1 MLDEMQIL
9 SFRARAEEIAKPI
22 TEYLLKEI
30 ARRVSEA
37 GELTSTAAYE
47 LYKAEQLGAGKK
59 EMKRE
64 LKKLLKTA
72 DEEIDAF
79 FTKGAELGYAFDVS
93 RFSGQAVKT
102 AAPLAENRS
111 LRQMAEAAAKTA
123 KEDFTNLTDTLG
135 MVAPDGKPYPLQ
147 KAYQKSMDFA
157 FEQVFTGAADYNTAI
172 REAVKNLADKG
183 IRTIDYR
190 SGIHTGLEAAVRRN
204 IMGGLGKMQT
214 AISEKNHDELGADG
228 WEISAH
234 AASAPDHE
242 PIQGKQYTDAEYKKL
257 NESLH
262 RHIGE
267 LNCGHAAFPVL
278 LGVNEPQYT
287 PQELEKMQKQNA
299 EGITYE
305 GRHYTMYEATQQ
317 QRRLETAIRRQK
329 NRVLTAR
336 QVKNHDWEEEASGKL
351 QRLQQEYTKFSKAAG
366 LPPLEEQMETVKN
379 PPQAKDFIESAKK
392 KYSSGMTMSASSGK
406 LDADDE
412 EAIYEYMT
420 SGVAY
425 SLNESLRSGA
435 PLTERQ
441 EAIKRNLDIAL
452 SKLPDYEGVV
462 YRSLSS
468 EFMDVNDFFN
478 RHEVDGLV
486 RYDAFTSTS
495 KKVYDETMDI
505 QLVLKVKHGKDI
517 SQWNEN
523 EAEVLLRRGTYFYVT
538 KVEGKTIYLEEI

>member
-123 KEDFTNLTDTLG
+123 KEDFTNLTGTLG

-392 KYSSGMTMSASSGK
+392 K
-406 LDADDE
+406 
-412 EAIYEYMT
+412 I
-420 SGVAY
+420 
-425 SLNESLRSGA
+425 
-435 PLTERQ
+435 
-441 EAIKRNLDIAL
+441 
-452 SKLPDYEGVV
+452 
-462 YRSLSS
+462 
-468 EFMDVNDFFN
+468 
-478 RHEVDGLV
+478 
-486 RYDAFTSTS
+486 
-495 KKVYDETMDI
+495 
-505 QLVLKVKHGKDI
+505 
-517 SQWNEN
+517 
-523 EAEVLLRRGTYFYVT
+523 
-538 KVEGKTIYLEEI
+538 